1 MSLVNMSDP
10 PVEPEQLRTGFGGVP
25 WNVHKFGGT
34 SVATAKC
41 FRIVAG
47 IIESQLGF
55 HRIND
60 KGLHLGCVVSAM
72 GGNPKTT
79 DLLLQTVMFA
89 ASREHEKV
97 ENVLQQILI
106 KHEECL
112 RDLFHGSSECERLL
126 NIIERDLHDIRDILK
141 TVALMK
147 WQASRISEL
156 VSGYGELWS
165 TQILTSLL
173 RQRQLEHD
181 SENGSGSSLVQPTK
195 SHQFVYLD
203 ARRVVTIDE
212 AAIHDGAV
220 VWSTSQEKLQQFFDE
235 EIAKIDL
242 QKQTL
247 HFVMTGYVACNTEGV
262 ATTLQR
268 DGSDYSAA
276 ILGRLLSANSISIW
290 TDVDGVMSAD
300 PRRVPLAQILPEVSY
315 SEAMELAYFGASYCM
330 NEQCFKT

>member
-1 MSLVNMSDP
+1 
-10 PVEPEQLRTGFGGVP
+10 
-25 WNVHKFGGT
+25 
-34 SVATAKC
+34 VATAKC
-41 FRIVAG
+41 FRIVAR
-47 IIESQLGF
+47 IIESQLGLN
-55 HRIND
+55 RIND

-79 DLLLQTVMFA
+79 DLLLQTVKFA
-89 ASREHEKV
+89 ATREHDQV
-97 ENVLQQILI
+97 ENVLEQIQI

-112 RDLFHGSSECERLL
+112 RDLFKGTECERLS
-126 NIIERDLHDIRDILK
+126 NVIQQDLHDIRDILK

-173 RQRQLEHD
+173 RQRQLEHEID
-181 SENGSGSSLVQPTK
+181 NGSGSSLVSPPK
-195 SHQFVYLD
+195 SHHFVYLD

-212 AAIHDGAV
+212 EAIHDGAI
-220 VWSTSQEKLQQFFDE
+220 VWSASQEKLQQIFNE
-235 EIAKIDL
+235 EIAKIDQ

-315 SEAMELAYFGASYCM
+315 SEAMELAYFGSSLLLY
-330 NEQCFKT
+330 EQCF